1 MIQLIKP
8 SDISETER
16 SASQTE
22 STGESMARYEPPK
35 AAAHSEDPEFVR
47 ALALYEKIKRKIA
60 ANSDPERGPA
70 LELRERLRR
79 KMSIQGTEVSATAS
93 GEPTSDA
100 GEPAM
105 SEAPTTTSAGQPAT
119 PPGDPAATSAE
130 TRGRART
137 RPQAPLAHTY
147 GYIFLPHNNM
157 LRSERNSE

>member
-60 ANSDPERGPA
+60 ANSDPEHGPA

-79 KMSIQGTEVSATAS
+79 KRASGTEVSATAS